1 MTAQLFTVDIEDLK
15 ALEGLTALE
24 AKKKAHLEDEDDLP
38 SRRFDYEDEDD
49 LPSRRFDYTEP
60 GVCSINGVFY
70 LDPDAYD
77 ELEIVAHV
85 ERIDVD
91 LRYRGE
97 GRARRMLE
105 ALAAHCTIIYA
116 AAGSE
121 AAAAFW
127 EHMGGETVD
136 ETLWDRAW
144 TSFDV
149 GYGVY
154 RLRTYSLR

>member
-15 ALEGLTALE
+15 ALEGLTTLE

-38 SRRFDYEDEDD
+38 SRRFDY
-49 LPSRRFDYTEP
+49 TEP
-60 GVCSINGVFY
+60 GVCSVNGVFY

-91 LRYRGE
+91 LWYRGE

-116 AAGSE
+116 AAESE

-136 ETLWDRAW
+136 ETLSDRAW
-144 TSFDV
+144 TSIDV